1 MLQIFAWIKTDAGM
15 MIELIKH
22 GKQEF
27 RVPLF
32 TSLCD
37 ELSDAFNVNGLDLT
51 QSVLNN
57 A

>member
-1 MLQIFAWIKTDAGM
+1 MDADM

-22 GKQEF
+22 GKEEF

-37 ELSDAFNVNGLDLT
+37 ELSNALNVNGLD
-51 QSVLNN
+51 SVRFKQCLDRLVFVTLF
-57 A
+57 